1 MWRVLKRDA
10 ARAVKSIK
18 GTIEVYLREPKLD
31 RFLARTKKKRK
42 EKIYR
47 PTLMVDQ
54 YYCPPVSLVGGSS
67 ASPSVSASVTPPVSL
82 VVVGSP
88 AVGVGSTW
96 TDVLSDAV

>member
-1 MWRVLKRDA
+1 
-10 ARAVKSIK
+10 
-18 GTIEVYLREPKLD
+18 
-31 RFLARTKKKRK
+31 
-42 EKIYR
+42 
-47 PTLMVDQ
+47 MVDQ